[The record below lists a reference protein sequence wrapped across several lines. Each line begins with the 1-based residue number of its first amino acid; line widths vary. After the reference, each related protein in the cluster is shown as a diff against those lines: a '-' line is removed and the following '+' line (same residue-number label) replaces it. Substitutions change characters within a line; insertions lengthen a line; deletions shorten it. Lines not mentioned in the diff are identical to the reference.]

1 MFSSSFHRMASKSFP
16 ISHFLSLKEIK
27 GRGCA
32 RKREKKKK
40 DGKSELVFEF
50 GILVKLGIFL
60 SFYVIF

>member
-1 MFSSSFHRMASKSFP
+1 MFSSSFHRMASKFFP
-16 ISHFLSLKEIK
+16 ISHFISLKEIK

-32 RKREKKKK
+32 RKREKKK

-50 GILVKLGIFL
+50 GILVKLGTFL